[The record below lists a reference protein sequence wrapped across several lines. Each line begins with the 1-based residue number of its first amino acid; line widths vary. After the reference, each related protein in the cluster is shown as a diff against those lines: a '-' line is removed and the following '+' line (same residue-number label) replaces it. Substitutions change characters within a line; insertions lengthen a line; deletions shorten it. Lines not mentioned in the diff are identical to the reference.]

1 MSKASAQR
9 KRKTR
14 TKRDRQLEAFERR
27 DLGKD
32 ILASG
37 GAVQVIRPR
46 SMPTS
51 VLLPADLIAK
61 LREKGKK
68 RGLGYQTMMKM
79 IILEHVDDY

>member
-1 MSKASAQR
+1 MSKASAQK
-9 KRKTR
+9 KRKTKA
-14 TKRDRQLEAFERR
+14 KRDRQLEEFERR

-37 GAVQVIRPR
+37 GAIQIIRPR

-61 LREKGKK
+61 LREKGKQ
-68 RGLGYQTMMKM
+68 RGLGYQTMMKLIVM
-79 IILEHVDDY
+79 EHVDEY